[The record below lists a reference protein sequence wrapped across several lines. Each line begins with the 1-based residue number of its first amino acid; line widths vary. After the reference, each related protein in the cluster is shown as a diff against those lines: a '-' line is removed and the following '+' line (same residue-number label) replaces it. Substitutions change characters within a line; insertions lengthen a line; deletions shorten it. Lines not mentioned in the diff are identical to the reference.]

1 MRKAILIG
9 INYIGQ
15 QAELRGCI
23 SDIEKVQAFLSGR
36 GFTEFVILRDD
47 RANALPT
54 RAAILQAIMDGVLG
68 CTAGDVLYIH
78 YSGHGSY
85 MKDLSGDEVDGQDE
99 CICPVDYQTA
109 GMIIDDEL
117 NIIVCKLAAGA
128 RLRVVFDA
136 CHSGSALDLPIRWIG
151 GSKTFRENN
160 SAPLDKKGNPLDIVF
175 LSGCQ
180 DSQTSADAFI
190 AGDYNGALTYAWLQA
205 AADALQA
212 AKTSPYTWK
221 DIGQSCQLWL
231 KKNGYS
237 QIPQLGVCVRTQ
249 LLNPFDL

>member
-1 MRKAILIG
+1 MRRAVLIG

-15 QAELRGCI
+15 SAELRGCI
-23 SDIEKVQAFLSGR
+23 ADIEAVQKFLASR

-47 RANALPT
+47 NKEAMPT
-54 RAAILQAIMDGVLG
+54 RAAILSAIADAIAATV
-68 CTAGDVLYIH
+68 AGDVLYIH

-85 MKDLSGDEVDGQDE
+85 MKDTSGDEADGQDE
-99 CICPVDYQTA
+99 CICPVDYQSA

-117 NIIVCKLAAGA
+117 NILVCKLAAGA
-128 RLRVVFDA
+128 KLRVVFDA
-136 CHSGSALDLPIRWIG
+136 CHSGSALDLPIRWVG
-151 GSKTFRENN
+151 GSKTFRENS

-180 DSQTSADAFI
+180 DSQTSADAYI
-190 AGDYNGALTYAWLQA
+190 AGKFSGALTYAWLQA
-205 AADALQA
+205 AEDAVKA
-212 AKTSPYTWK
+212 AKTSAYTWK

-237 QIPQLGVCVRTQ
+237 QIPQLGVCVRMQ
-249 LLNPFDL
+249 LLDKFDL